1 MAVPAH
7 DIRDHEFAG
16 KFDIPIRWVVVPD
29 GGGSGNS
36 ERPFSG
42 EGICVNSSSP
52 RSGLD
57 INGFPS
63 KEAACKVIEWVEKT
77 GNGNKKVTFRDY
89 PSYNRNAFVEAF
101 FLIFRAC

>member
-7 DIRDHEFAG
+7 DFRDHEFAE

-36 ERPFSG
+36 KRPYCG
-42 EGICVNSSSP
+42 AGISVNSSSP

-77 GNGNKKVTFRDY
+77 GNGNKKVTFCDY
-89 PSYNRNAFVEAF
+89 TSYNWNGF
-101 FLIFRAC
+101 